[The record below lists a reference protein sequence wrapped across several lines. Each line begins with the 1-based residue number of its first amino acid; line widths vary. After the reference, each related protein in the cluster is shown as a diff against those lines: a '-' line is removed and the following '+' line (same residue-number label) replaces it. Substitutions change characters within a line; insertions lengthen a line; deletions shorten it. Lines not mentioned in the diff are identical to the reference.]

1 MNGAGGAYFRLR
13 LRLSGVISNGGGKKL
28 FGDNLFKFSQI
39 WQALK
44 IHGQWSTTTELRR
57 SIERNINSPL
67 SGPNFIIIR
76 NLLEIWHEEMFER
89 QSLNINLTCRGVG
102 QAPSPP
108 LASSQT
114 TSTKD
119 QRTSSFQIGIF
130 YLHLTSCHWTF
141 FLGLNKNNGSTT
153 WLLSRVRSNN
163 ITTWYLT
170 YNMIWFVIIR
180 WDPMNWNLIRI

>member
-1 MNGAGGAYFRLR
+1 MTWL
-13 LRLSGVISNGGGKKL
+13 VQVEHISDSDSDSAVSSAMEVEKNYL

-44 IHGQWSTTTELRR
+44 IHGQWSTAIELRR

-89 QSLNINLTCRGVG
+89 QLLNINLTCRGVG

-130 YLHLTSCHWTF
+130 TSI
-141 FLGLNKNNGSTT
+141 
-153 WLLSRVRSNN
+153 WLLVTERFS
-163 ITTWYLT
+163 
-170 YNMIWFVIIR
+170 
-180 WDPMNWNLIRI
+180 